1 MKKVFYPDY
10 VTSVMATC
18 TTLGLFAGILF
29 HYTIVGLSLGVLIG
43 CIIVISTR
51 GIQTP
56 YECVEDYNKNEHY

>member
-18 TTLGLFAGILF
+18 TTLGLFAGIMF
-29 HYTIVGLSLGVLIG
+29 HFILVGLGLGVLIG
-43 CIIVISTR
+43 CIIVVSTR

-56 YECVEDYNKNEHY
+56 YECVEDHNQTESY